1 MNQNNDINIPTLTDI
16 IQAGDASMKD
26 FFAEPEADEE
36 LEAIPGTEEDI
47 KIADAFEQVTE
58 DETISEHLAE
68 ADNTQTD
75 IIITDELKDTI
86 NSLVS
91 DALKET
97 MPVIEASF
105 KRKLSRQIID
115 KLSKK

>member
-26 FFAEPEADEE
+26 FFAEPEKE
-36 LEAIPGTEEDI
+36 LEAIPEAEEDI

-58 DETISEHLAE
+58 DKTITEHQAD

-75 IIITDELKDTI
+75 IIVTDELKDTI